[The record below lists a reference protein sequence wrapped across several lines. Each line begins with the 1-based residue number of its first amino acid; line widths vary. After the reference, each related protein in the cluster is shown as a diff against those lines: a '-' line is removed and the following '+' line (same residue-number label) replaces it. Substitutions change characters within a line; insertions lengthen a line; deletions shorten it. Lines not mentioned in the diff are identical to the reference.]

1 MVLEAVEA
9 ANDRQKQRLFE
20 KLSETLDGQMSGSR
34 VAVWGLSFKPNTDD
48 MRESPSLSLIDSVIA
63 AGGKVVAH
71 DPAAME
77 EAQRRLGDTI
87 EYAENNYDALTG
99 ADALVIVTDWNEY
112 RHPDFGRM
120 KEALR
125 RPIIID
131 GRNLY
136 APEKLTALGFTY
148 RSFGRALA

>member
-1 MVLEAVEA
+1 MKYPTLTPEQITVLGPADSAALSTSEVIRKFHEAF
-9 ANDRQKQRLFE
+9 DR
-20 KLSETLDGQMSGSR
+20 
-34 VAVWGLSFKPNTDD
+34 N
-48 MRESPSLSLIDSVIA
+48 
-63 AGGKVVAH
+63 